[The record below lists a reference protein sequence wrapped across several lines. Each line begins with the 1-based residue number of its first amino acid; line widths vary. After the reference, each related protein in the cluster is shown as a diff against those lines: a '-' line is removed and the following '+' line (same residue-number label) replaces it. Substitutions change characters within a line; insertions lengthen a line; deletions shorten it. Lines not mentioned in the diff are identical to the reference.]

1 MPGAHGV
8 PRADI
13 IPLLHKGLSDRAI
26 GRTLHTNP
34 KRVGRIRADLGLPQY
49 ETPPSTPLED
59 LWKRRTRAVAG
70 GHMRW
75 TGALRSGMPNLV
87 HQQRN
92 VSARRVAFQI
102 GHGREPVGRVLP
114 DCGHSWC
121 VAPEHTTDQP
131 MRHSDVLYQQIF
143 GSAA

>member
-1 MPGAHGV
+1 MPGPHGV

-13 IPLLHKGLSDRAI
+13 IPLLHEGLSDRAI

-34 KRVGRIRADLGLPQY
+34 KRVGQIRRELGLPQY
-49 ETPPSTPLED
+49 EAPPAAPIEEKWAS
-59 LWKRRTRAVAG
+59 RTTTVSG

-75 TGALRSGMPNLV
+75 TGTHRSGMPHLV
-87 HQQRN
+87 WQQRS
-92 VSARRVAFQI
+92 VSARRIAFQI

-114 DCGHSWC
+114 GCGHSWC

-131 MRHSDVLYQQIF
+131 MRHADALFPQIF
-143 GSAA
+143 RNAA